1 MRRISI
7 ISCLSLLLLA
17 ACGGG
22 SADLAGSGGTI
33 GTSSG
38 GTSSGGTSSG
48 GTSSGG
54 TSVAAT
60 SLTATTSASSIPLDG
75 SSSATITVLARNAQ
89 NDLISGVDVSF
100 TASAGGGIAVTTGTT
115 GTDGAATAT
124 LTAVDATLSDSPIIV
139 TATAGSLTTTVQIQ
153 VASTSGS
160 TTTAVASLT
169 LSTSTPYIFSDGST
183 TATITAQALDAG
195 NNALAG
201 VPVTFTTAATGTG
214 IAGALQVTQPSVT
227 GPSGT
232 LTAVLSTG
240 GNSAS
245 RNITVSGTTAGLS
258 TASTVGVAVVPPLT
272 PVMGYG
278 SGANFV
284 AGVIGVGA
292 VPPNQISAG
301 GTTSIS
307 VTVTDQGGTLYN
319 ASPVTVSFNSTC
331 IANGQAEILAAGS
344 STPTQS
350 ITTSS
355 GSIGATYV
363 AKGCSGTDT
372 ITASATAAG
381 LNLSATGA
389 VSIAA
394 AAIGSIQFVSATPT
408 IVGLKGTGLNDTSTV
423 IFKVSDSTGGAEAN
437 VPVSFALNTSVGGLS
452 LSPASAVT
460 ASDGTV
466 QTVVSSGTVHTAVT
480 VTASVSIPAN
490 PPNPAVNISAT
501 SSGLSVTTGLP
512 ASGSFSI
519 SVGKASNA
527 PGNTQGCPNVEGFD
541 INLLTVPVTV
551 QLADRY
557 GNPAPDGTSIAF
569 QTDGGTIA
577 YPGGQKSGQ
586 APGGGSCT
594 TPFGTPG
601 DGACQMIWTSAN
613 PRPGQ
618 NPYTGQ
624 IDLSYGY
631 PVTNPPY
638 HPLLAAGRAV
648 ILATTIGEE
657 SFTDLNASGF
667 YQAGD
672 PFADLGDPYEDDNEQ
687 GAYELGDPFVDFYH
701 TGTWA
706 PPSGSFIGITCTG
719 ITASSTCTPGTLE
732 IGTSHLMI
740 MSTSIAATPVVTT
753 TGFGGTVPNLTLP
766 NDSAG
771 TIVLQIADQ
780 NGNPMAAGTTVT
792 WGAFS
797 NTSAGLTITPTS
809 SPEVVGCDSDLVQP
823 ANRNELY
830 EATFTPNPADSGS
843 GSMTVTI
850 TSPSG
855 SQSLFGLN
863 IDVLPPVPVVTF
875 SASPNPVAASGDTST
890 LTWSSSFATSC
901 TATGAWTGTEPTSGT
916 FTTAGITVDTTF
928 NLTCTGAGG
937 TSPVQSVTIAP

>member
-1 MRRISI
+1 MHRLSI
-7 ISCLSLLLLA
+7 ITCLSMMLLA
-17 ACGGG
+17 ACGSGG
-22 SADLAGSGGTI
+22 SEKLASNGSG
-33 GTSSG
+33 S
-38 GTSSGGTSSG
+38 SSGGTSSG

-54 TSVAAT
+54 TSVTAS
-60 SLTATTSASSIPLDG
+60 SLTAMTSATSIPVDG
-75 SSSATITVLARNAQ
+75 SSSATITVLARNAS
-89 NDLISGVDVSF
+89 NDLISGVDVTF
-100 TASAGGGIAVTTGTT
+100 TASAGGGIAVTIGTT
-115 GTDGAATAT
+115 GTNGAATAT
-124 LTAVDATLSDSPIIV
+124 LTAVDATVGTPITV
-139 TATAGSLTTTVQIQ
+139 TATAGSLQTTVQVQ
-153 VASTSGS
+153 VVSTSGA
-160 TTTAVASLT
+160 TTSAVASLT
-169 LSTSTPYIFSDGST
+169 LTTSTASIFSDGST

-195 NNALAG
+195 NNALSG

-227 GPSGT
+227 GPTGT

-240 GNSAS
+240 GNTAS
-245 RNITVSGTTAGLS
+245 RLITVSGTTPGLS
-258 TASTVGVAVVPPLT
+258 ASSSVAVNVVPPLT
-272 PVMGYG
+272 PVMGNG
-278 SGANFV
+278 TGASFV
-284 AGVIGVGA
+284 SGVIGVGA

-301 GTTSIS
+301 GTTSIA
-307 VTVTDQGGTLYN
+307 VTITDQGGTLYN
-319 ASPVTVSFNSTC
+319 ASPVTVNFNSTC

-350 ITTSS
+350 ITTPT

-363 AKGCSGTDT
+363 AKGCSGTDI

-381 LNLSATGA
+381 QTLSATGT

-394 AAIGSIQFVSATPT
+394 AAIGSIQFISATPT

-423 IFKVSDSTGGAEAN
+423 IFQVTDSTGGAEAN
-437 VPVSFALNTSVGGLS
+437 VPVSFALNTAVGGLS
-452 LSPASAVT
+452 LSPASAIT

-466 QTVVSSGTVHTAVT
+466 QTVVSSGTVHTAVI

-490 PPNPAVNISAT
+490 PPSPAVNISAT

-519 SVGKASNA
+519 SVGRSSNA
-527 PGNTQGCPNVEGFD
+527 PSNTQGCPNVEAFD

-569 QTDGGTIA
+569 QTDGGTIS

-586 APGGGSCT
+586 PAGGGSCT
-594 TPFGTPG
+594 TPLGTPG

-618 NPYTGQ
+618 NPYTGA
-624 IDLSYGY
+624 IDLTYGY
-631 PVTNPPY
+631 PAGYT
-638 HPLLAAGRAV
+638 PLLAAGRAV
-648 ILATTIGEE
+648 VLASTIGEE
-657 SFTDLNASGF
+657 SFTDVNASGF

-672 PFADLGDPYEDDNEQ
+672 PFANLGDPYEGDNEQ
-687 GAYELGDPFVDFYH
+687 GVYELGDPFVDFYH
-701 TGTWA
+701 TGVYA
-706 PPSGSFIGITCTG
+706 QPNGSFIGITCTG
-719 ITASSTCTPGTLE
+719 ITASSTCTTSTLA
-732 IGTSHLMI
+732 IGATHLII
-740 MSTSIAATPVVTT
+740 MSTSIAATPTVTT
-753 TGFGGTVPNLTLP
+753 SGFGGTAPNLTLA
-766 NDSAG
+766 NSAAG

-780 NGNPMAAGTTVT
+780 NGNPMAAGTTVS

-797 NTSAGLTITPTS
+797 NTNAGLTITPTA

-823 ANRNELY
+823 ANHNELY
-830 EATFTPNPADSGS
+830 AATITPNGADSGS
-843 GSMTVTI
+843 GTLTVTI

-855 SQSLFGLN
+855 SASFYGIN
-863 IDVLPPVPVVTF
+863 IDVTPPAPIVTF

-901 TATGAWTGTEPTSGT
+901 TATGAWSGTQPTSGT
-916 FTTAGITVDTTF
+916 FTTPGITVDTTF

-937 TSPVQSVTIAP
+937 TSPLQSVTIAP

>member
-54 TSVAAT
+54 TTVAAT
-60 SLTATTSASSIPLDG
+60 SLTATTSATSIPVDG
-75 SSSATITVLARNAQ
+75 SSSATITVLARNAS
-89 NDLISGVDVSF
+89 NNLISGVDVSF
-100 TASAGGGIAVTTGTT
+100 TASTGGGIAVTTGTT

-124 LTAVDATLSDSPIIV
+124 LTAVDATVGTPITV
-139 TATAGSLTTTVQIQ
+139 TATAGSLTATAVVQ
-153 VASTSGS
+153 VVSTSGA
-160 TTTAVASLT
+160 TTSAVASLT
-169 LSTSTPYIFSDGST
+169 LSTSTASIFSDGST

-195 NNALAG
+195 NNALSG
-201 VPVTFTTAATGTG
+201 VPVTFSTAATGTG
-214 IAGALQVTQPSVT
+214 IAGALQVAQPSVT
-227 GPSGT
+227 GSGGT

-240 GNSAS
+240 GNVAS
-245 RNITVSGTTAGLS
+245 RIITVTGTTASLS
-258 TASTVGVAVVPPLT
+258 SSVAVNVVPPLT
-272 PVMGYG
+272 PVMGNG
-278 SGANFV
+278 TGAGFV
-284 AGVIGVGA
+284 SGVIGVGA
-292 VPPNQISAG
+292 VPPSQISAG

-307 VTVTDQGGTLYN
+307 VTITDQGGTLYN

-350 ITTSS
+350 ITTTT

-381 LNLSATGA
+381 QNLSATGS
-389 VSIAA
+389 VSIAS

-452 LSPASAVT
+452 LSPAAAVT

-519 SVGKASNA
+519 SVGKASNS
-527 PGNTQGCPNVEGFD
+527 PGNTQGCPNVEAFG
-541 INLLTVPVTV
+541 INLVTVPVTV

-569 QTDGGTIA
+569 QTDGGTIS

-618 NPYTGQ
+618 NPYTGA

-719 ITASSTCTPGTLE
+719 ISASSTCTPGTLE
-732 IGTSHLMI
+732 IGASHLMI

-753 TGFGGTVPNLTLP
+753 IGFGGTVPNLTLP

-771 TIVLQIADQ
+771 TIVLQLSDQ

-843 GSMTVTI
+843 GSLTVTI

-855 SQSLFGLN
+855 SQTLFGLN
-863 IDVLPPVPVVTF
+863 IDILPPAPIVTF

-901 TATGAWTGTEPTSGT
+901 TATGAWTGTQPTSGT
-916 FTTAGITVDTTF
+916 FTTAGITTAQTF

-937 TSPVQSVTIAP
+937 TSPLQSVTVEP